1 LVSRTEEA
9 VRDSYTNEKKVKEF
23 PISCKKILA
32 NEFRSLRRKGTKKKE
47 VVFLWTEKGGV

>member
-47 VVFLWTEKGGV
+47 VVFLWIEKGGV